1 MHTPLWTP
9 PYNPIKSL
17 NASSYPE
24 HSLLSN
30 SKVYFPF
37 SSSWFSLHQDAK
49 AFTRYLFT
57 MAFYFSLYRGRET
70 DVTPRL
76 YFPTIYNLT
85 LTRKDSNLL
94 NLSFCSWGLGSKM
107 ECRGFKS
114 EIPSAC
120 VKCPIGSRWVLFSL
134 PAPHPQCPS
143 PRLLLGIY
151 AGLP

>member
-1 MHTPLWTP
+1 MKP
-9 PYNPIKSL
+9 PPASQIKSL

-24 HSLLSN
+24 DSLLSN

-49 AFTRYLFT
+49 AFTRYLST

-70 DVTPRL
+70 DVTPPL
-76 YFPTIYNLT
+76 YFPRIYNLT

-94 NLSFCSWGLGSKM
+94 NLSCAWGLGSKM
-107 ECRGFKS
+107 ECRGCKLKV
-114 EIPSAC
+114 PYAC
-120 VKCPIGSRWVLFSL
+120 AKRPIGRRGVPVSL
-134 PAPHPQCPS
+134 PAPHPQCPP